1 MTRVALRGLAGRK
14 LRAVLTAI
22 AIVLGVAMISG
33 TYILTDTINRAFTTL
48 FTESYA
54 GTDAVVTGRGLD
66 ISIDGEAPPSPP
78 VDASLLETVRGVDQ
92 VALATGSIL
101 DERNT
106 KILNREGEASSSE
119 GAPTFGFG
127 IDTDPALAQFNPLNL
142 LEGRWPAAED
152 EVVIDAGTADDD
164 DYAVG
169 DTVEITTLQPKRAF
183 KLVGVA
189 QYGSVDSIG
198 NASFAVFTVFA
209 AQELLEREGQYDA
222 ISAAAVEGVSEDELV
237 AAIGPVLPESAEV
250 VSATAEAAEAVD
262 EVDEFTAIFRYFLL
276 AFAGIALFVGAFVI
290 FNTFSITVAQRTRE
304 FATLRT
310 IGASRRQI
318 LGSVILESLII
329 GLLASLIGL
338 GLGVLLAEGIEGL
351 FRSLG
356 VELPTAD
363 RVFALR
369 TVIVALVVGVGITLV
384 AGLFPA
390 IRATRVPPDRRG
402 ARGRDASEVEV
413 RAVRAVDR
421 RARRRP
427 RAGRPR
433 PRDVRG
439 RARNGRP
446 AALDRG
452 RRAAA
457 LPRRRDALVAHRP
470 AARRR
475 LEPDRAL
482 GGLRVHGARLAV
494 LPAAVLAAAVRRS
507 SGPGRSDGR
516 LGAFVAGALV
526 NPFLLP
532 IVLVMWLRQA
542 LTRWR
547 PEWPAEFPTVVPD
560 RVAARTGGEN
570 ARRNPGRT
578 AATAAALMIGIA
590 LVSFIAT
597 LTNGM
602 KASNREAIEEQI
614 AADYVV
620 TSLDGY
626 TPFVAAA
633 GDALAASPV
642 PEVVTSVRSDAGL
655 VDDVTTEVGGIEPD
669 TIADAYV
676 FDWREGDDSVL
687 ATMDTTKAVVS
698 SNYAED
704 HDISVGDVLMLRST
718 ADRAA
723 EITVVGTFEPP
734 PFYPLIES
742 VNVSTELFDELYDR
756 PRNRWTW
763 ANVAGE
769 PNEANRAEMEAGDR
783 RLPGHAARDA
793 RGVDRARGRGLQR
806 VHLVPLR
813 DADARRVRE
822 HLRDDQHARPLGVRA
837 HARDRDAARDRDD
850 APAGAPD
857 DPAGEHHHRAH
868 RRGDRA
874 PARHLPR
881 RARQPRAVRVRHP
894 LRDPVG
900 AAARADDRRDRHRD
914 PGGDHARAARRE
926 VEPARSDRR
935 TSNLARMGRFAIRG
949 LLSRKL
955 RTALTAI
962 AIVLGVAMI
971 SGTYVLTDS
980 IDQAFDRIFTDI
992 RQGSNAVITGKSAFD
1007 LSEGSGVTEPTFAE
1021 SLLPEVQA
1029 LPAVAAP
1036 KAASTPTR
1044 RSSSATTARPSST
1057 AARRTSD
1064 SRSRTRARPSTR

>member
-1 MTRVALRGLAGRK
+1 
-14 LRAVLTAI
+14 
-22 AIVLGVAMISG
+22 MISG

-66 ISIDGEAPPSPP
+66 ISIDGEAPPTPP

-92 VALATGSIL
+92 VSLATGSIL

-106 KILNREGEASSSE
+106 KILNREGEATSSE
-119 GAPTFGFG
+119 GAPSFGFG

-237 AAIGPVLPESAEV
+237 AAIGPVLPETAKV
-250 VSATAEAAEAVD
+250 VSASAEAAEAVD
-262 EVDEFTAIFRYFLL
+262 EVDEFTSIFRYFLL

-369 TVIVALVVGVGITLV
+369 TVVVALVVGVGITLV

-390 IRATRVPPDRRG
+390 IRATRVPPI
-402 ARGRDASEVEV
+402 
-413 RAVRAVDR
+413 
-421 RARRRP
+421 
-427 RAGRPR
+427 
-433 PRDVRG
+433 
-439 RARNGRP
+439 
-446 AALDRG
+446 
-452 RRAAA
+452 
-457 LPRRRDALVAHRP
+457 
-470 AARRR
+470 
-475 LEPDRAL
+475 
-482 GGLRVHGARLAV
+482 
-494 LPAAVLAAAVRRS
+494 AAVREGATLPKSRFAPYVPWIAGLLVVLALVVLGRAMFSDELGTADRLLSIAAGVLLLFLGVAMLS
-507 SGPGRSDGR
+507 SHIVKPLAIVSSPIGRWAAFLFTVLAWPFFLLPYWLQRYGLFGPGTVGGR
-516 LGAFVAGALV
+516 VGAFLAGGLI

-532 IVLVMWLRQA
+532 IVLVMWLRRA

-578 AATAAALMIGIA
+578 ASTAAALMIGIA

-655 VDDVTTEVGGIEPD
+655 VDGVTTEVGGIEPD

-687 ATMDTTKAVVS
+687 ATMDKTKAVVS

-704 HDISVGDVLMLRST
+704 HDVAVGDVLMLRST
-718 ADRAA
+718 ADRSA
-723 EITVVGTFEPP
+723 EVTVVGTFEPP

-763 ANVAGE
+763 ANVPGDPSE
-769 PNEANRAEMEAGDR
+769 ENRAEMEQAISGFPDTQLETREEWIEREDSDFNEFISFLYVMLTLAVFVSIFGMINTLVLSVYERTREIGMLRAIGMTR
-783 RLPGHAARDA
+783 RQVRRMIRQESIITALIGAAI
-793 RGVDRARGRGLQR
+793 GL
-806 VHLVPLR
+806 
-813 DADARRVRE
+813 
-822 HLRDDQHARPLGVRA
+822 PLGIFLAALVNRA
-837 HARDRDAARDRDD
+837 LSEFD
-850 APAGAPD
+850 
-857 DPAGEHHHRAH
+857 
-868 RRGDRA
+868 
-874 PARHLPR
+874 
-881 RARQPRAVRVRHP
+881 V
-894 LRDPVG
+894 
-900 AAARADDRRDRHRD
+900 
-914 PGGDHARAARRE
+914 
-926 VEPARSDRR
+926 
-935 TSNLARMGRFAIRG
+935 RFAIPWVQ
-949 LLSRKL
+949 LLV
-955 RTALTAI
+955 LTI
-962 AIVLGVAMI
+962 VAIVIGIL
-971 SGTYVLTDS
+971 
-980 IDQAFDRIFTDI
+980 
-992 RQGSNAVITGKSAFD
+992 
-1007 LSEGSGVTEPTFAE
+1007 
-1021 SLLPEVQA
+1021 
-1029 LPAVAAP
+1029 AAIMP
-1036 KAASTPTR
+1036 
-1044 RSSSATTARPSST
+1044 
-1057 AARRTSD
+1057 ARRAAKLNPLEAISYE
-1064 SRSRTRARPSTR
+1064 